1 VQKLCQLDNS
11 GERTLK
17 MAMRKMGLS
26 TRARGRLFKVARTIA
41 DLDSSEAV
49 SAKRLA
55 GGNTVAVSGRPRRTR
70 VAQFWRRSRPFSAPV
85 SHSSGRGFGAKIH
98 LILPPHRGFIT
109 RKRYLLYLA
118 IAVIV
123 PAVLFGQSFT
133 AAIRG
138 VITDTSQA
146 AVPGARVVV
155 KDVDLEDRFGHRG
168 DRTLPGAHRVL
179 QQESEGA
186 EESLSGCQA
195 RMLSVAFTAT

>member
-1 VQKLCQLDNS
+1 VPLKVDY
-11 GERTLK
+11 ERETITCEL
-17 MAMRKMGLS
+17 
-26 TRARGRLFKVARTIA
+26 LFLR
-41 DLDSSEAV
+41 
-49 SAKRLA
+49 
-55 GGNTVAVSGRPRRTR
+55 RP
-70 VAQFWRRSRPFSAPV
+70 
-85 SHSSGRGFGAKIH
+85 
-98 LILPPHRGFIT
+98 
-109 RKRYLLYLA
+109 LA

-195 RMLSVAFTAT
+195 RMLSPNPSVTEAGE